1 MILASHQNPLAGAK
15 EAAMSNNEKLSSQNA
30 DRGVTDA
37 RAVSDLS
44 DDEVEEMFQE
54 LVARIDSEQ
63 HPLEAD
69 SSGDI

>member
-1 MILASHQNPLAGAK
+1 
-15 EAAMSNNEKLSSQNA
+15 MSNNEKLSSQNA
-30 DRGVTDA
+30 DRSVTDA
-37 RAVSDLS
+37 PAVSDLS

-54 LVARIDSEQ
+54 LVARIDAEQ